1 MTEMLL
7 HFNRV
12 TSNDKLGKANCTRA
26 N

>member
-12 TSNDKLGKANCTRA
+12 TSNDKLGKAHCTRA